1 MDLRTS
7 WRWAF
12 EMVDLDRMARV
23 THNGA
28 ESGHQLPLEDGAS
41 APPSSSRWN
50 VFGVRWR
57 PDRSGCHH
65 ACHHARTRGQHAHAM
80 QQQLHAC
87 MVMHAWYSSTDIHTE
102 IQLYRPRVHRA
113 DVCEALY
120 CVFGCPSRVV
130 YFLQIPKKRAEAQ
143 LKQLEFALSTGHLGP
158 KLPKWQLIPVSPEA
172 AKPDL
177 VLDDRPMVQT
187 NRVDV
192 LS

>member
-1 MDLRTS
+1 MEHDTLERFETS
-7 WRWAF
+7 VGVRIDPAAT
-12 EMVDLDRMARV
+12 MHARAASMRMAC
-23 THNGA
+23 
-28 ESGHQLPLEDGAS
+28 S
-41 APPSSSRWN
+41 
-50 VFGVRWR
+50 
-57 PDRSGCHH
+57 
-65 ACHHARTRGQHAHAM
+65 M
-80 QQQLHAC
+80 QLHAC
-87 MVMHAWYSSTDIHTE
+87 KCRGAARGYEYMCTQLYSC
-102 IQLYRPRVHRA
+102 IQLYPRVHRA

-120 CVFGCPSRVV
+120 CVFGCPSRLV

-158 KLPKWQLIPVSPEA
+158 KLHKWHLILVSPGA